1 MSIDALINWRIQENA
16 LYPIKPRAR
25 GASLRRRMYVPPEIW
40 EMLQGVHED
49 EEMEDRLGSLQAD
62 LELFV
67 EGQPIDPKYLF
78 LLYPARQAVWEI
90 RSVRPAPSIR
100 VLGLFAKKNVFVATN
115 FAFRE
120 DLGEWQSREWK
131 SVKRAALAGWRR
143 LFHPY
148 DPLEST
154 NIQNLV
160 TGAINGKYFK

>member
-1 MSIDALINWRIQENA
+1 MLCIPSSQEREA
-16 LYPIKPRAR
+16 HRLSE
-25 GASLRRRMYVPPEIW
+25 GCMFLRRYGRCYRGYMKTRRWKTDSDHCRPIW
-40 EMLQGVHED
+40 
-49 EEMEDRLGSLQAD
+49 S
-62 LELFV
+62 
-67 EGQPIDPKYLF
+67 F
-78 LLYPARQAVWEI
+78 LLKVSPLIRQAVWEI

-100 VLGLFAKKNVFVATN
+100 VLVLFAKKNVFVATN

-131 SVKRAALAGWRR
+131 NVKRAALAGWRR

>member
-1 MSIDALINWRIQENA
+1 
-16 LYPIKPRAR
+16 
-25 GASLRRRMYVPPEIW
+25 MYVLPEIW
-40 EMLQGVHED
+40 EMLQREHED

-78 LLYPARQAVWEI
+78 LLYPARQAVW
-90 RSVRPAPSIR
+90 

-131 SVKRAALAGWRR
+131 NVKRAALAGWRR
-143 LFHPY
+143 LFHPN